1 MHGREVFTSDIFDNV
16 FALSYLDLVDGSKQK
31 FTQSLAYA
39 LLSNKKQSTY
49 EPVFKKLRE
58 LSTVNGVPTFA
69 PPKWMVDYEM
79 AQINAIRKVFGNDV
93 EISGC
98 YFHYVQVSF

>member
-1 MHGREVFTSDIFDNV
+1 MTIHG
-16 FALSYLDLVDGSKQK
+16 AHSYLDIEDGSERK
-31 FTQSLAYA
+31 FTQPLAYA

-49 EPVFKKLRE
+49 ETVFKKLRE
-58 LSTVNGVPTFA
+58 LSIVNGVPTFN
-69 PPKWMVDYEM
+69 PRKWMVDYEM